1 MSPKRLLCAAVL
13 CLCFAG
19 PGAFAQNPAP
29 GVAPSSSAAPSV
41 APGVAPAPEA
51 APDAAGPADTAR
63 PGAPADAPA
72 AEASAAAMP
81 TAASATRAASAAA
94 SAAAPA
100 AAPSA
105 KTAAAQ
111 SAATPMTGPVRNVVL
126 VHGAFVDGSIW
137 NGVVAKLQQK
147 GYRVSSVQNPLT
159 SLADDVAA
167 TRRVL
172 ARQQGPTILVGH
184 SWGGVV
190 ITEAGANAPNVAG
203 LVYVAAIAPELHE
216 STMDLLKR
224 AAPMPAGESI
234 IKDASGFLWLDR
246 SKYHADFAAD
256 VPENLTRVLSAA
268 QVPIAASAFGETV
281 SQVAWKEK
289 PSWYVLTTKDRA
301 VSPEVERFMAER
313 MGAKIVPVA
322 SSHLAPV
329 SHAAG
334 AIADVIERAARELS
348 RQQ

>member
-1 MSPKRLLCAAVL
+1 MSPQRLLCAAVL

-29 GVAPSSSAAPSV
+29 GVAQSPPAAPSV

-94 SAAAPA
+94 PAAASA

-111 SAATPMTGPVRNVVL
+111 SADTPMTGPVRNVVL
-126 VHGAFVDGSIW
+126 VHGAFVDGSSW

-203 LVYVAAIAPELHE
+203 LVYVAAIAPDLHE

-224 AAPMPAGESI
+224 AAPMPAGEGI
-234 IKDASGFLWLDR
+234 VKDASGFLWLDR
-246 SKYHADFAAD
+246 GKYHADFAAD

-313 MGAKIVPVA
+313 MGARIVPVA

-329 SHAAG
+329 SHAG
-334 AIADVIERAARELS
+334 AIADVIDRAARELS

>member
-1 MSPKRLLCAAVL
+1 MSLKRLLCAAAL

-19 PGAFAQNPAP
+19 VDALAQTAAPTTEPAAEPADMPGME
-29 GVAPSSSAAPSV
+29 SSAPE
-41 APGVAPAPEA
+41 APAPPPAVPATPA
-51 APDAAGPADTAR
+51 AT
-63 PGAPADAPA
+63 APA
-72 AEASAAAMP
+72 APAMSAQ
-81 TAASATRAASAAA
+81 TR
-94 SAAAPA
+94 APA
-100 AAPSA
+100 A
-105 KTAAAQ
+105 
-111 SAATPMTGPVRNVVL
+111 PMTGPVRNVVL
-126 VHGAFVDGSIW
+126 VHGAFVDGSSW

-147 GYRVSSVQNPLT
+147 GYHVSSVQNPLT

-172 ARQQGPTILVGH
+172 ARQDGPTILVGH

-203 LVYVAAIAPELHE
+203 LVYVAAIAPDLHE
-216 STMDLLKR
+216 STVDLMKR
-224 AAPMPAGESI
+224 AAPMPAGQGITADST
-234 IKDASGFLWLDR
+234 GFLWLDR

-268 QVPIAASAFGETV
+268 QQPIAAKAFSETV

-301 VSPEVERFMAER
+301 VSPVVEKFMADR
-313 MGAKIVPVA
+313 MGAKIVPIA
-322 SSHLAPV
+322 SSHLVPV
-329 SHAAG
+329 SHAG
-334 AIADVIERAARELS
+334 AVADVIDRAARELS

>member
-1 MSPKRLLCAAVL
+1 MSPKHLFCAAVL
-13 CLCFAG
+13 CLGFESLG
-19 PGAFAQNPAP
+19 VFAQN
-29 GVAPSSSAAPSV
+29 VAQNT
-41 APGVAPAPEA
+41 APAATP
-51 APDAAGPADTAR
+51 PA
-63 PGAPADAPA
+63 APA
-72 AEASAAAMP
+72 AERTPEPAQSAEQVTPPAAETSPSTVPSAASGAPATASAAKPAI
-81 TAASATRAASAAA
+81 AT
-94 SAAAPA
+94 
-100 AAPSA
+100 
-105 KTAAAQ
+105 
-111 SAATPMTGPVRNVVL
+111 MTGPVRNVVL
-126 VHGAFVDGSIW
+126 VHGAFVDGSSW

-147 GYRVSSVQNPLT
+147 GYHVSSVQNPLT

-172 ARQQGPTILVGH
+172 ARQEGPTMLVGH

-203 LVYVAAIAPELHE
+203 LVYIAAIAPDLHE

-224 AAPMPAGESI
+224 AAPMPSGQSI

-268 QVPIAASAFGETV
+268 QVPIAAKAFGETV

-289 PSWYVLTTKDRA
+289 PSWYVVTTKDRA
-301 VSPEVERFMAER
+301 VSPDVERFMAER
-313 MGAKIVPVA
+313 MGAKIVPMA

-329 SHAAG
+329 SHAG
-334 AIADVIERAARELS
+334 AIADVIDRAARELS

>member
-1 MSPKRLLCAAVL
+1 MSPKHLFCAAVL
-13 CLCFAG
+13 CLGFESLSV
-19 PGAFAQNPAP
+19 FAQNVAQNTPPAAP
-29 GVAPSSSAAPSV
+29 AAERTPEPAQSAEPVAP
-41 APGVAPAPEA
+41 
-51 APDAAGPADTAR
+51 
-63 PGAPADAPA
+63 PA
-72 AEASAAAMP
+72 AEASP
-81 TAASATRAASAAA
+81 STVPSAASGAPATASAAK
-94 SAAAPA
+94 PA
-100 AAPSA
+100 I
-105 KTAAAQ
+105 
-111 SAATPMTGPVRNVVL
+111 ATMTGPVRNVVL
-126 VHGAFVDGSIW
+126 VHGAFVDGSSW

-147 GYRVSSVQNPLT
+147 GYHVSSVQNPLT
-159 SLADDVAA
+159 SLVDDVAA

-172 ARQQGPTILVGH
+172 ARQEGPTMLVGH

-203 LVYVAAIAPELHE
+203 LVYIAAIAPDLHE

-224 AAPMPAGESI
+224 AAPMPSGQSI

-268 QVPIAASAFGETV
+268 QVPIAAKAFGETV

-289 PSWYVLTTKDRA
+289 PSWYVVTTKDRA
-301 VSPEVERFMAER
+301 VSPDVERFMAER
-313 MGAKIVPVA
+313 MGAKIVPMA

-329 SHAAG
+329 SHAG
-334 AIADVIERAARELS
+334 AIADVIDRAARELS